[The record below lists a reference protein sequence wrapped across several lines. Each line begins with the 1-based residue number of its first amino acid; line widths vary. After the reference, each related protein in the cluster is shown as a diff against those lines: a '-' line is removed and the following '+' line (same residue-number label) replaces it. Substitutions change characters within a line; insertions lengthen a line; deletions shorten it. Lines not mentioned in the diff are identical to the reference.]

1 MECYRDSLYGLYFLL
16 LTSNPGQRENVMMCI
31 YYLDLLDTEFLITIR
46 HDR

>member
-16 LTSNPGQRENVMMCI
+16 LTSNPGQPGNFVMCI
-31 YYLDLLDTEFLITIR
+31 YYLDLLDTEFLMTIR